1 MKLKI
6 FFSWLLSLLLFCKIL
21 SAQWIQ
27 VADFAGGERDDLV
40 AFTCGE
46 RAFAGTGM
54 EADYQVTK
62 DFYEYK
68 PDINQWLEISNLPG
82 VERQYAFSFSFD
94 TYGCVYA
101 GINQTGVDLKD
112 GYLYS
117 PQNNNWISIASYPG
131 NGSKACASAT
141 LANYGYAGLGRSD
154 NNILHN
160 DWWQYNLDSNAW
172 LQRATFP
179 GMARN
184 LAACFE
190 CNGFIFVIGGIG
202 ANNLTLG
209 DVWQYNPQND
219 SWLAL
224 SNMLTQPIGS
234 AANCKVKSS
243 GVMIGGYY
251 SFNLFSSHAIL
262 LDAFN
267 YAWSNLPYLPID
279 GARKGAKAF
288 ALNGEL
294 YITCGII
301 SNNTRLKSTWKYNQ
315 INSILQN
322 ESLTKGFTL
331 FPNPADESFDLI
343 FVEDKRDGFA
353 NYNITT
359 LDGLEIKNVTFS
371 NHNSPIKVQTH
382 DIPSGLYFLTLSYLN
397 EKFVQKLVVNH

>member
-6 FFSWLLSLLLFCKIL
+6 FFSWLLTLFLFCKSL

-27 VADFAGGERDDLV
+27 VADFEGGERDDLV
-40 AFTCGE
+40 AFTCGG
-46 RAFAGTGM
+46 RAFAGSGM
-54 EADYQVTK
+54 KVGYQVTN

-68 PDINQWLEISNLPG
+68 PDINQWLEISNLPS
-82 VERQYAFSFSFD
+82 VARQYAFSFSFY

-141 LANYGYAGLGRSD
+141 LANYGYAGLGSSD
-154 NNILHN
+154 NNTLHN
-160 DWWQYNLDSNAW
+160 DWWQYNLDSNTW
-172 LQRATFP
+172 LPRATFP
-179 GMARN
+179 GLERN

-190 CNGFIFVIGGIG
+190 SNGFIYVIGGIG

-224 SNMLTQPIGS
+224 SNMLTQPIGN

-243 GVMIGGYY
+243 GVMVGGYY
-251 SFNLFSSHAIL
+251 STNLYTSHAIL

-267 YAWSNLPYLPID
+267 YTWSNLPYIPID

-288 ALNGEL
+288 SLNDEL
-294 YITCGII
+294 YVTCGITS
-301 SNNTRLKSTWKYNQ
+301 SNVRLKSTWKYNLINTIDDIKHISEAIQ
-315 INSILQN
+315 IY
-322 ESLTKGFTL
+322 
-331 FPNPADESFDLI
+331 PNPAND
-343 FVEDKRDGFA
+343 FA
-353 NYNITT
+353 EVIIAEK
-359 LDGLEIKNVTFS
+359 GIKNYS
-371 NHNSPIKVQTH
+371 NFCLNTIDGQTLRKGPIDFAAKKFHLNTS
-382 DIPSGLYFLTLSYLN
+382 DLPNGLYFIKLYDN
-397 EKFVQKLVVNH
+397 ETEITQKLLIYK